1 MWTKAI
7 LTVSMVA
14 MATGSLL
21 AQQPRGEGPKKAR
34 GPGAARAQERWQKW
48 SFKSAPTAKDDAEK
62 KILEVLVSMQ
72 GRKGMM
78 SVPMDDGRF
87 LRMLAESTQA
97 KHVVEIGTSQGYS
110 AIWFCLAL
118 IRTDGKLTTYEID
131 PGRAKL
137 AASNFEKAGITDRVT
152 LVLGDA
158 HEKVQ
163 DLAGPIDI
171 LFLDADKKGYIDYLQ
186 KLLPKVRPGGLIVA
200 HNIDPRMADPR
211 FVEAITTSK
220 ELDTLL
226 VNLRASG
233 ISVSMKKR

>member
-1 MWTKAI
+1 MWKKAI
-7 LTVSMVA
+7 LTVFITSLA
-14 MATGSLL
+14 SGNLL
-21 AQQPRGEGPKKAR
+21 AQQG
-34 GPGAARAQERWQKW
+34 QMRWQKW
-48 SFKSAPTAKDDAEK
+48 SFKSKPTAKDDAEK
-62 KILEVLVSMQ
+62 RILDVLAGMQ

-78 SVPMDDGRF
+78 SVPMDDGRL
-87 LRMLAESTQA
+87 LRILAESMQA

-118 IRTDGKLTTYEID
+118 IRTGGKLTTYEID
-131 PGRAKL
+131 SKRAKL
-137 AASNFEKAGITDRVT
+137 AESNFEKAGVADIVT

-158 HEKVQ
+158 HEKVK

-186 KLLPKVRPGGLIVA
+186 KLLPKVRAGGLIVA

-211 FVEAITTSK
+211 YVKAITTST

>member
-1 MWTKAI
+1 MWKKAI
-7 LTVSMVA
+7 LAVFIAALAS
-14 MATGSLL
+14 GNLL
-21 AQQPRGEGPKKAR
+21 AQQPRRERSKGGR
-34 GPGAARAQERWQKW
+34 GRGSSRTQARWQKW
-48 SFKSAPTAKDDAEK
+48 SFKSKPTAKDDAEK
-62 KILEVLVSMQ
+62 RILDVLAGMA
-72 GRKGMM
+72 GRKGMA

-87 LRMLAESTQA
+87 LRILAESTGA

-118 IRTDGKLTTYEID
+118 RRTGGKLTTYEISPD
-131 PGRAKL
+131 RAKL
-137 AASNFEKAGITDRVT
+137 AESNFQKAGVADIVT

-163 DLAGPIDI
+163 GQGGPIDI

-186 KLLPKVRPGGLIVA
+186 KLLPKVRPGGLVVA

-211 FVEAITTSK
+211 YVEAITTSK
-220 ELDTLL
+220 ELETLL

-233 ISVSMKKR
+233 ISVSMKKH